1 MNRWVALG
9 VVVVGVIAAFLLFP
23 APDTGRSAAAPVS
36 APSSSPAAPPAAVR
50 PPANLPG
57 ADVIAQQPAQAGSVR
72 DQLSD
77 PETPPEVRQAAA
89 VTGAWSRLSLRLL
102 HDPSAPASWAPLGAE
117 ARAVLDAV
125 KAFRADPASASW
137 PDLVARQRAL
147 VEQIRALGPDP
158 ALQEAAS
165 TVEAALRDA
174 P

>member
-9 VVVVGVIAAFLLFP
+9 VLVVGVVVAFAVFP
-23 APDTGRSAAAPVS
+23 APDTGRVEVPPAPAPV
-36 APSSSPAAPPAAVR
+36 AAPAAVR
-50 PPANLPG
+50 PPGNLPG
-57 ADVIAQQPAQAGSVR
+57 AEVIAQQPAQAGSVR

-77 PETPPEVRQAAA
+77 PATPPEVRQAAA

-137 PDLVARQRAL
+137 PELVARQRAL
-147 VEQIRALGPDP
+147 VDQIRALGPDP
-158 ALQEAAS
+158 ALQDAAS